1 MSADRDPAGD
11 PDLDDLVR
19 DAGDAARRVSGAVAG
34 ATFVVLHAVVGWFTL
49 TLGLVAP
56 MWAVALLL
64 LVWAGVAVIG
74 WRWRSRRP
82 IATMLAPFAV
92 AALDIGVV
100 AFGDAVLGWTA

>member
-1 MSADRDPAGD
+1 MPTDREPDD
-11 PDLDDLVR
+11 PDLEGLAR

-34 ATFVVLHAVVGWFTL
+34 ATFVVLHAIVGWITL

-56 MWAVALLL
+56 LWAVALLL
-64 LVWAGVAVIG
+64 LVWAAVAVIG

-100 AFGDAVLGWTA
+100 ALGGALLGWSA